1 MRRKTKVEKNVQ
13 EKMAEVLLGG
23 KRLTELKV
31 TELKA
36 ELDKRSLPKKGVK
49 SVLVQRLKNA
59 ILKEA
64 LTQVSVF
71 HSRVSLWDLCG
82 VPFLSQPE
90 EPDSGEEED
99 GDDSIVNTSQVN
111 VV

>member
-1 MRRKTKVEKNVQ
+1 
-13 EKMAEVLLGG
+13 MAEVLLGG

-64 LTQVSVF
+64 LTQVSVSP
-71 HSRVSLWDLCG
+71 SRVSLWDYG
-82 VPFLSQPE
+82 IPFFLSPRNQIAE
-90 EPDSGEEED
+90 KRKMEMKVS
-99 GDDSIVNTSQVN
+99 
-111 VV
+111 